1 MSRSKMFISA
11 VLLFATLVVHAQ
23 DDSTRYIHGLPVSE
37 DDTAT
42 QFPRRDFQ
50 PQNKILP
57 LPPYRLPDE
66 VREALK
72 TEEQYKGWR
81 DTVIYFEEN
90 TGLYLVPIKYSE
102 GVKIFG
108 LNENGNP
115 VTYDEVRKSP
125 E

>member
-1 MSRSKMFISA
+1 MSGSKMLISA
-11 VLLFATLVVHAQ
+11 VLFFATLVAYGQ

-37 DDTAT
+37 DDTAR
-42 QFPRRDFQ
+42 QFPPRDLQ

-57 LPPYRLPDE
+57 MPPYRLPEE
-66 VREALK
+66 VQEALK

-81 DTVIYFEEN
+81 DTVIYFQEN

-108 LNENGNP
+108 LNENGNA

-125 E
+125 